1 MKLTEQDWLKLRDFN
16 KKIAVSI
23 QQKLPSDW
31 AITREDIEGAVY
43 DTFIKLLAKYK
54 PGALSA
60 ASWCW
65 QHGEKWTL
73 TNLLAEYRRLKKQ
86 VTLDDLYGED
96 KNDDEPCNH
105 KYGIGE
111 VESLTVDD
119 RES

>member
-16 KKIAVSI
+16 KKIAASI
-23 QQKLPSDW
+23 QQKLPDDW

-60 ASWCW
+60 TSWCW

-73 TNLLAEYRRLKKQ
+73 TNLLAEYKKLKNQ

-96 KNDDEPCNH
+96 KDDDEPCNH
-105 KYGIGE
+105 KYGRGE
-111 VESLTVDD
+111 VKSLTVDD